1 MGNGR
6 SSPMLVIGLD
16 SAGKT
21 TLMHHLAQGK
31 VSASMPTIG
40 FSQEHAEFQG
50 FAVTSF
56 DVGGRCPIRPLYRF
70 FLKDAR
76 PVIMMV
82 VDSSDPE
89 RLDDVKRELK
99 WFADEDTMAEGIFV
113 ILQNK
118 MDLPGA
124 GPIDEVASVLKPTQ
138 RYAIFP
144 TCTTTME
151 GVQDALD
158 WVKSMQ
164 EKDATAAQPT
174 VDGKQ
179 DLAHK
184 DPASPVVSI
193 LKEVVKRVL

>member
-118 MDLPGA
+118 MDLTGA
-124 GPIDEVASVLKPTQ
+124 GPVDEVASVLKPTQ

-144 TCTTTME
+144 TCTTTMR

-158 WVKSMQ
+158 WVKSVQ
-164 EKDATAAQPT
+164 KEDAAPSKPSGDEKQP
-174 VDGKQ
+174 
-179 DLAHK
+179 LA
-184 DPASPVVSI
+184 PEEPSASFASVLRSFM
-193 LKEVVKRVL
+193 KRVL